1 MQMEAD
7 EVDAWRM
14 KNAARRASGCCWWT
28 DISRNVHSFV
38 EDDKSHPQ
46 SSYIYEKL
54 KEINEKLVQDGY
66 SGIISPVV
74 QDENMEDVLCG
85 HSEKIAIACALI
97 NTPEGT
103 PICVTKNTHMCDHCH
118 STILLISMVEK
129 RRIQVNDANCVHIF
143 EGGRCICE
151 KDH

>member
-1 MQMEAD
+1 M
-7 EVDAWRM
+7 
-14 KNAARRASGCCWWT
+14 
-28 DISRNVHSFV
+28 HSFV

-46 SSYIYEKL
+46 SSYIYAKL
-54 KEINEKLVQDGY
+54 KEIYEKLVQDGY

-74 QDENMEDVLCG
+74 QDEKMEDVLCG

-97 NTPEGT
+97 NTPECA
-103 PICVTKNTHMCDHCH
+103 PIRVTKNTQMCDHCH

-151 KDH
+151 KAH